1 MISDMDLN
9 TCANYYSKMPRMT
22 TRMTTRGFLMAKP
35 AAKKQLRPVND
46 DDDEE
51 DDEMQEDCKI
61 TREHNHVY
69 FHAEV
74 DRDNIFELVKL
85 LRKAEEECLI
95 LGIRHGI
102 REIPIYLHISSFGG
116 YVDAAYTAMDAIQA
130 SRVPVYTI
138 VEGSTASAGTLI
150 SVVGKRR
157 FITPRGNM
165 LIHQLSSGYWGKMA
179 EIEDEFQ
186 NLQDTMTQIRNVYK
200 EHTRVPKKEL
210 NEILKHD
217 LWWNAEKCMT
227 YGLVDEI
234 WTGSAN

>member
-1 MISDMDLN
+1 
-9 TCANYYSKMPRMT
+9 MT
-22 TRMTTRGFLMAKP
+22 TRKAPHGFLMTK
-35 AAKKQLRPVND
+35 AATKKQLQPVND
-46 DDDEE
+46 DEE
-51 DDEMQEDCKI
+51 EEEAEDPQKDCRI

-85 LRKAEEECLI
+85 LRQAEEECLI
-95 LGIRHGI
+95 LGIRHGL
-102 REIPIYLHISSFGG
+102 REVPIYLHISSFGG
-116 YVDAAYTAMDAIQA
+116 YIYAAYTAMDAIQA
-130 SRVPVYTI
+130 MRVPVYTI

-165 LIHQLSSGYWGKMA
+165 LIHQLSSAYWGKMN
-179 EIEDEFQ
+179 ELEDEFQ
-186 NLQDTMTQIRNVYK
+186 NLQDTMVKIRSIYK
-200 EHTRVPKKEL
+200 EYTRVPKKEL

-217 LWWNAEKCMT
+217 LWWDAEKCIS

-234 WTGSAN
+234 WTGVASS

>member
-1 MISDMDLN
+1 
-9 TCANYYSKMPRMT
+9 MPNKP
-22 TRMTTRGFLMAKP
+22 RGFILKADKIRH
-35 AAKKQLRPVND
+35 AVAEDSD
-46 DDDEE
+46 DDAEVEE
-51 DDEMQEDCKI
+51 EKKDCKI

-95 LGIRHGI
+95 LGIRHGV
-102 REIPIYLHISSFGG
+102 RDLPIYLHISSFGG
-116 YVDAAYTAMDAIQA
+116 YVSDAYTAMDAIQA
-130 SRVPVYTI
+130 CRVPVYTI

-157 FITPRGNM
+157 FITPRSNM
-165 LIHQLSSGYWGKMA
+165 LIHQLSGGYWGKMV
-179 EIEDEFQ
+179 ELEDEFQ
-186 NLQDTMTQIRNVYK
+186 NLQDTMTQIRSIYK
-200 EHTRVPKKEL
+200 EYSRVPKKEL
-210 NEILKHD
+210 NELLKHD
-217 LWWNAEKCMT
+217 IWWDADKCLA